1 MLTRMLAASALLL
14 ALTLAAPGQAQ
25 SWGAAGYGGESTAPA
40 GDKAMMAKDMMAKDS
55 MAKDMMAKEAMAPA
69 GAVSVHTAIGLP
81 EFIPGMGRLFVDARN
96 LPVGPY
102 LAYDRAGKHLVA
114 TIYMVPL
121 KTFNGHL
128 KLDGLKGSGL
138 PVDHVDMYF
147 NPGHPGVA
155 EPHYHIVLWHVDEA
169 GEAAVK

>member
-1 MLTRMLAASALLL
+1 M
-14 ALTLAAPGQAQ
+14 
-25 SWGAAGYGGESTAPA
+25 APA
-40 GDKAMMAKDMMAKDS
+40 ADKAMMAKETMG
-55 MAKDMMAKEAMAPA
+55 KDMMAAAPA
-69 GAVSVHTAIGLP
+69 VGPVSVHSAIGLP
-81 EFIPGMGRLFVDARN
+81 EFIPGMGRLFVDPRT

-102 LAYDRAGKHLVA
+102 LAYDRAGKQVVA

-121 KTFNGHL
+121 KSFDGHI